1 MTANN
6 YRGYFSNVI
15 LLTAC
20 SLLMSCSSAATQL
33 SVKTIYITIDDA
45 PLSGIDNILSAVEEE
60 NVSITLF
67 MVGEHILASDYHQ
80 EMLAKAKQ
88 NSNILVGNHS
98 NSHAHEHYQQFY
110 SSSSGVLD
118 DMQINNR
125 IIGLSEE
132 PFYSRLPGRDVFRLP
147 NLKTE
152 DPYITQEE
160 DENERIDFDTLYDH
174 GFFLYGWDLEWSHET
189 SGEPIQTVD
198 KLLQQIDYHFTNN
211 KTQTKN
217 HLVLLMH
224 DQMFA
229 DHLNGRENLSAL
241 FKALKE
247 AGYKLSTLDQY
258 PINQN
263 DNN

>member
-1 MTANN
+1 VTAKN
-6 YRGYFSNVI
+6 YRSYFSSIIFLSVY
-15 LLTAC
+15 
-20 SLLMSCSSAATQL
+20 SLLMSCNSTATQI
-33 SVKTIYITIDDA
+33 SEKTIYITIDDA

-67 MVGEHILASDYHQ
+67 MVGEHILASNYHQ

-125 IIGLSEE
+125 IIGLSKE

-152 DPYITQEE
+152 DPYITQQE
-160 DENERIDFDTLYDH
+160 DENERIDFDALYDH

-189 SGEPIQTVD
+189 SGKPIQSVD
-198 KLLQQIDYHFTNN
+198 KLMQQINYQFTNN
-211 KTQTKN
+211 STQTKN

-229 DHLNGRENLSAL
+229 DHLNGKENLSTL

-247 AGYKLSTLDQY
+247 AGYKLSALDKY

-263 DNN
+263 ADN